1 MQLSGKLL
9 MHFKPFWMP
18 CLHIIFFTST
28 PIPELIAVENFTK
41 RWNGILASLEIPAA
55 SLVGFQHDRFEQ
67 VGLKISLYVTGAA
80 YGSVWGVSS
89 HMRGNLEPR
98 LIRSK
103 KSSCQ
108 TWLESRDQ
116 KMRRKSACQIRSRV
130 SRRSQA
136 FRISFFF
143 AAAPQISCRTKH
155 LSGIYM
161 LPDFIFLKNLLI
173 GQISSHRWMIG
184 F

>member
-18 CLHIIFFTST
+18 CLHINFFTST

-41 RWNGILASLEIPAA
+41 RWNGILASQRHPLSDFNMIDSNKWGSRFPFMSLEPHMA
-55 SLVGFQHDRFEQ
+55 V
-67 VGLKISLYVTGAA
+67 Y
-80 YGSVWGVSS
+80 GVSPVTWGETLS
-89 HMRGNLEPR
+89 PVWFEARKVLVRRDWNPG
-98 LIRSK
+98 IRNEEK
-103 KSSCQ
+103 KCLS
-108 TWLESRDQ
+108 DQ
-116 KMRRKSACQIRSRV
+116 KSCFTQEP
-130 SRRSQA
+130 
-136 FRISFFF
+136 SFQNFVFF

>member
-1 MQLSGKLL
+1 MIQIYFHGIMQLSGKLL

-18 CLHIIFFTST
+18 CLHIKFFTST
-28 PIPELIAVENFTK
+28 PIPELIAVKNFTK
-41 RWNGILASLEIPAA
+41 RWNGILASHSGILCRTSGAQ
-55 SLVGFQHDRFEQ
+55 GFPLCHWSRLWQC
-67 VGLKISLYVTGAA
+67 TP
-80 YGSVWGVSS
+80 VWGVSS

-116 KMRRKSACQIRSRV
+116 KWGEKSACQIRSRV

-161 LPDFIFLKNLLI
+161 LPDFIF
-173 GQISSHRWMIG
+173 S
-184 F
+184 